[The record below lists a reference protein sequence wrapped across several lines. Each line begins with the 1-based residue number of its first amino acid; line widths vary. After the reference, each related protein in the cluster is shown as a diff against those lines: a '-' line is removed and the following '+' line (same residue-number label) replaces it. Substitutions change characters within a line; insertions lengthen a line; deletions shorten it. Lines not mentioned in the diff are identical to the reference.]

1 MSAKKFGG
9 KRAGTGTIDENVS
22 SSHRWATSA
31 AGQVRAADGVVP
43 LNVKRI
49 PLAYVRADENNPRK
63 LALGTVEML
72 AIASQ
77 HPIDR
82 ERLFRDD
89 DVYLEEY
96 LEQVETTAGLAG
108 KAVGDFHSIAG
119 FAFAL
124 KSTERLLH
132 PIVVWQQDTQFHLIA
147 GERRLLAHILL
158 GEPTIDARIR
168 DAAPA
173 PLEKYL
179 LQWEENIHRDDLSL
193 FEKIE
198 NLRQLVEAW
207 KAGKGV
213 QAISVNQFAGLS
225 GLPRSVGQRYLAV
238 IRCPSPTLLTA
249 IEAGQIS
256 NIKQAANIAALPV
269 AEIEALLGSQKAS
282 KPVGQGPS
290 SSVRVSRAQD
300 YRAVSFL
307 VKAAAEKLDDQAL
320 TAQLDSLDLSRQK
333 DLNRAFEILLERLN
347 ELKVDG

>member
-9 KRAGTGTIDENVS
+9 KRAGTGTVDDTAS
-22 SSHRWATSA
+22 SSHRWAASA
-31 AGQVRAADGVVP
+31 AGQMKAAGGVVP

-49 PLAYVRADENNPRK
+49 PVNYVREDEDNPRK
-63 LALGTVEML
+63 LALSVADMRE
-72 AIASQ
+72 IAGQ
-77 HPIDR
+77 YPTDR
-82 ERLFRDD
+82 ERMAREDD
-89 DVYLEEY
+89 IYLEEY
-96 LEQVETTAGLAG
+96 LEQVEASGRLHG
-108 KAVGDFHSIAG
+108 KAVADFRSIAG

-124 KSTERLLH
+124 KSADRLMH

-168 DAAPA
+168 DAAPVS
-173 PLEKYL
+173 LEKYL

-225 GLPRSVGQRYLAV
+225 GLARSVAQRYLAV
-238 IRCPSPTLLTA
+238 IRCPSPALLAA
-249 IEAGQIS
+249 IEAGQIT

-269 AEIEALLGSQKAS
+269 KEIEALLGPQKAQ
-282 KPVGQGPS
+282 KPAGQGPS
-290 SSVRVSRAQD
+290 SSVRVGRAQD

-307 VKAAAEKLDDQAL
+307 IKAAAEKLDDQTL
-320 TAQLDSLDLSRQK
+320 TAQLDSLDLNRQK
-333 DLNRAFEILLERLN
+333 DLNRAFEILLDRLN